1 MDAETFKKVFLPYHQ
16 KLYRIAYRIV
26 QDVANA
32 EDIVQDTFVKL
43 WNKKDDMANVENT
56 EAFAIIILRNTCLDY
71 LRKTK
76 NEYQTTYDTE
86 IPETI
91 SLARQLEVRDEA
103 RRVKDLINRLPDQH
117 RQVMMMKHWDG
128 YSDEEIEQA
137 TGLSPGNI
145 RVILSRARKTI
156 REQFIKTEQQWT
168 LAK

>member
-32 EDIVQDTFVKL
+32 EDIVQETFIKL
-43 WNKKDDMANVENT
+43 WNKRDDLENVENP
-56 EAFAIIILRNTCLDY
+56 EAFSIIILRNTCLDH

-76 NEYQTTYDTE
+76 HEFQTSYDVD
-86 IPETI
+86 IPEKE
-91 SLARQLEVRDEA
+91 SLSHQIELQDNAKQI
-103 RRVKDLINRLPDQH
+103 KKLIHKLPDQQ

-128 YSDEEIEQA
+128 YSDEEIEQI
-137 TGLSPGNI
+137 TGLSAGNI
-145 RVILSRARKTI
+145 RVILSRARKMI
-156 REQFIKTEQQWT
+156 REQFLKMEQQWT

>member
-1 MDAETFKKVFLPYHQ
+1 MDTDTFKKVFLPYHQ

-32 EDIVQDTFVKL
+32 EDIVQDTFIKL
-43 WNKKDDMANVENT
+43 WNKRNDMDDVENT
-56 EAFAIIILRNTCLDY
+56 EAFAITILRNTCLDH

-76 NEYQTTYDTE
+76 NDYLTNYDTE

-91 SLARQLEVRDEA
+91 SLSKQLEVRDEA
-103 RRVKDLINRLPDQH
+103 NHVKRLINMLPDPQ
-117 RQVMMMKHWDG
+117 RQIMVMKHWDG
-128 YSDEEIEQA
+128 YSDEEIEQV
-137 TGLSPGNI
+137 TGLTSGNI

-156 REQFIKTEQQWT
+156 REQFLKIEQQWT